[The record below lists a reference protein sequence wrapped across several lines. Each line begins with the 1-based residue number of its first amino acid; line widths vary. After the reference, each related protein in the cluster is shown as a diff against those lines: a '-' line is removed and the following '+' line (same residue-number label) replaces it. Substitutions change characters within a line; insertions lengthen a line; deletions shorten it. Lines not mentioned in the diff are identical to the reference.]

1 MIISYYTHIK
11 KQNRFQ
17 ALQSEEKIIN
27 FDFNNIIKIFNLYI
41 KKRIIINYR
50 NNFIN
55 RNFKNKRRNS
65 YFSNIIENLVINR
78 ENIEKNFNQEKTPLS
93 KTIEN
98 YFINKYIK

>member
-41 KKRIIINYR
+41 KK
-50 NNFIN
+50 
-55 RNFKNKRRNS
+55 
-65 YFSNIIENLVINR
+65 E
-78 ENIEKNFNQEKTPLS
+78 
-93 KTIEN
+93 
-98 YFINKYIK
+98 